1 MVLVMNLVGSDII
14 PIITDYANSYINC
27 DSYINCE
34 VACVLGF
41 AFLFCW
47 KNFIAQPKIGEK
59 QKDLGLEPSR
69 FRAFTIWSMCML
81 LMG

>member
-27 DSYINCE
+27 D
-34 VACVLGF
+34 VACVLSF

-59 QKDLGLEPSR
+59 QKYLGLEPSR

>member
-1 MVLVMNLVGSDII
+1 MVLVMDLVGSDII
-14 PIITDYANSYINC
+14 PIITDYTNSYINC
-27 DSYINCE
+27 D
-34 VACVLGF
+34 VACVLSF

-59 QKDLGLEPSR
+59 KKYLGLEPSR